1 MRPLTSLMLVAAA
14 AALGCSYPPALPLRM
29 PEAAAEAQA
38 GVTHKDGSFVG
49 VRGTQLYEQSWRPA
63 GEARAVVV
71 VVHGLKDHSANY
83 RALAVRLAQQGFA
96 VHAFDLRG
104 HGRSEGIRVWAES
117 FDDYLGDLEIFMA
130 KVRAEEASHDGGNPQ
145 TPGRPF
151 LLFGH
156 SMGGAIATL
165 YTITRHPD
173 LKGLALSGAALS
185 AGVPAVKIG
194 GTKLVAALSPG
205 AGVFDLDLHQFSRDP
220 AVVQA
225 GLADPLV
232 YQGAASARTARE
244 LLSAIAQIQDHMEEV
259 TVPLL
264 VMHGAADTVT
274 PPSGS
279 KALVDRARSTDK
291 TLKVYPGMYH
301 DLLHEPEKEQVT
313 ADLVKWLVDHA
324 PIAMGDPQ
332 RVPQTPP
339 GVSVPAAPPEA
350 PKP

>member
-1 MRPLTSLMLVAAA
+1 MRSLTTLTFVAAA

-29 PEAAAEAQA
+29 PEAAAQAPA

-71 VVHGLKDHSANY
+71 LVHGLRDHSANY
-83 RALAVRLAQQGFA
+83 RALAERLAQQGFA

-130 KVRAEEASHDGGNPQ
+130 KVRAEE
-145 TPGRPF
+145 PGRPV

-173 LKGLALSGAALS
+173 LKGLALSGAALE
-185 AGVPAVKIG
+185 AGVPAAKIG
-194 GTKLVAALSPG
+194 GTKFIAALAPG
-205 AGVFDLDLHQFSRDP
+205 AGIFELDPHQFSRDP

-232 YQGAASARTARE
+232 YQGGAGARTARE

-291 TLKVYPGMYH
+291 TLKVYLGMYH

-313 ADLVKWLVDHA
+313 ADLVKWLGDHA
-324 PIAMGDPQ
+324 PVAMGDPQ

-339 GVSVPAAPPEA
+339 TATAPAGPEA